1 MTNKWSGSKTEG
13 NVRIRMMDLIDI
25 DGVLEVENRSFS
37 APWTREAFHQEI
49 VKNQFAY
56 YFIATIKGKIVGY
69 CGLWVVVENAN
80 ITNIAVDPDYRK
92 QGIGEALL
100 KGAVDMAKMLG
111 AENLSLEVRVSN
123 EGAQHLYRKFGFQPG
138 GTRKNY
144 YTEDQEDALVMW
156 VKLE

>member
-1 MTNKWSGSKTEG
+1 MTDKWSGSKTEG
-13 NVRIRMMDLIDI
+13 NVRIRMMDLIDM

-37 APWTREAFHQEI
+37 APWTREAFYQEI

-56 YFIATIKGKIVGY
+56 YFIASIGGKIVGY

-92 QGIGEALL
+92 QGIGEALMQ
-100 KGAVDMAKMLG
+100 GAVDMARMLG
-111 AENLSLEVRVSN
+111 AEKLSLEVRVSN

-138 GTRKNY
+138 GIRKNY

-156 VKLE
+156 VNL